1 MDGDHL
7 NNHSRLVPPDE
18 CESGIVWGD
27 LDIMAETGL
36 TQALAISISGLVI
49 LVFDTVLLGQIV
61 DLFVYY
67 ASTWEL
73 YNPVMRACMQSMI
86 LFGQAFYWVI
96 LILAI
101 CFVVYPV
108 IYVIKRHR
116 YMDIETADDQALM
129 QSW

>member
-1 MDGDHL
+1 
-7 NNHSRLVPPDE
+7 
-18 CESGIVWGD
+18 
-27 LDIMAETGL
+27 MAETGL